1 MKSSPFI
8 QKYLRDVNR
17 NANERMVNFNGR
29 ETRDS
34 QYHNFTASERYF
46 NADASQ
52 APAAAPAQA
61 PAPSRP
67 YIITVS
73 NSSNTTTVS
82 NFDILGAYNYLFN
95 AGFNQ
100 NTGVLTISG
109 VSISSGL
116 AGVTYQF
123 LLQQSQQNPFTVG
136 RTLIQ
141 SQVNAS
147 QITTTI
153 NVTTVDASGLSA
165 TSPLVPIIDP
175 YQNQTNNLVI
185 DMPYRIDGSTKLTFA
200 QILPNSVFTVYLY
213 PSVNINPARD
223 LTGGDA
229 QRQYAA
235 PGIIRN
241 NVAVIPA
248 GGTVVSRINN

>member
-8 QKYLRDVNR
+8 QKYLRNVNN
-17 NANERMVNFNGR
+17 NANERMVNFTGR
-29 ETRDS
+29 DNN
-34 QYHNFTASERYF
+34 YANFTANERYF
-46 NADASQ
+46 NADA
-52 APAAAPAQA
+52 AAPAQAAPAQQA

-73 NSSNTTTVS
+73 NSSNVTTVS
-82 NFDILGAYNYLFN
+82 NFDILGAYQYLFSS
-95 AGFNQ
+95 GFNA
-100 NTGVLTISG
+100 NTGALTISG
-109 VSISSGL
+109 VTISSGL
-116 AGVTYQF
+116 SNVTYQF

-141 SQVNAS
+141 SQVNSS
-147 QITTTI
+147 QITQTI
-153 NVTTVDASGLSA
+153 NVTTTDASGLQA
-165 TSPLVPIIDP
+165 VSPLIPIIDP
-175 YQNQTNNLVI
+175 YQNQTNNLVV
-185 DMPYRIDGSTKLTFA
+185 DMPFRIDGSTKLTFS

-213 PSVNINPARD
+213 PSVNINPSRD
-223 LTGGDA
+223 LTGSDA

-248 GGTVVSRINN
+248 GGTLVSRINS